1 MRSILARIMR
11 LIFSRISSDSTR
23 HISGVSREIFGS
35 TRKISLI
42 SLVTLVKFKMIEK
55 CQKNDLGDED
65 LFYDEIISDANGEL
79 FNSKNQY
86 ANCICRPNNILIT
99 TFFFLSIS
107 VMVLLILRM
116 VFKLRLSRWRL
127 SHKHQINRNKVES
140 SERFVNVV
148 LENLSKR
155 FARINT
161 EIPKTPKCTTT
172 IKTYMIFWPIS
183 IYLIDW
189 KQLFIKNFFL
199 LKLNSFQSNKS
210 CFCNLFRDGLFSA
223 SNWRFLGCILLT

>member
-1 MRSILARIMR
+1 MDQHKLMRSILVKIMR

-55 CQKNDLGDED
+55 CEKNDLGDED

-99 TFFFLSIS
+99 TFFFSSIS
-107 VMVLLILRM
+107 VIVLLILRM

-172 IKTYMIFWPIS
+172 IKTYMIF
-183 IYLIDW
+183 
-189 KQLFIKNFFL
+189 
-199 LKLNSFQSNKS
+199 
-210 CFCNLFRDGLFSA
+210 
-223 SNWRFLGCILLT
+223 

>member
-1 MRSILARIMR
+1 MNFRI
-11 LIFSRISSDSTR
+11 
-23 HISGVSREIFGS
+23 
-35 TRKISLI
+35 
-42 SLVTLVKFKMIEK
+42 IENY
-55 CQKNDLGDED
+55 QKEDLGDED
-65 LFYDEIISDANGEL
+65 LFYDEVISDANGEL

-210 CFCNLFRDGLFSA
+210 CFCNLFRDGLLSA

>member
-79 FNSKNQY
+79 YNCKNQY
-86 ANCICRPNNILIT
+86 ANCICRPNNLLIT
-99 TFFFLSIS
+99 TFFFSSIS
-107 VMVLLILRM
+107 VMVLLFLRV
-116 VFKLRLSRWRL
+116 VFKSMHNWWRL
-127 SHKHQINRNKVES
+127 SHKQ
-140 SERFVNVV
+140 
-148 LENLSKR
+148 
-155 FARINT
+155 NT
-161 EIPKTPKCTTT
+161 
-172 IKTYMIFWPIS
+172 S
-183 IYLIDW
+183 
-189 KQLFIKNFFL
+189 
-199 LKLNSFQSNKS
+199 
-210 CFCNLFRDGLFSA
+210 
-223 SNWRFLGCILLT
+223 